1 MTHVTD
7 THPLVWLLARDPRL
21 SLAASAALQNPS
33 LRIVVPTIVLA
44 EVRFLHAHG
53 RITIDLSAVLT
64 HLHSMPNWSACPMDE
79 EVVKLLPP
87 TLNIHDG
94 LIVAT
99 ALYYRDVLGEPTAII
114 TKDAK
119 ITASGL
125 VTVLW

>member
-7 THPLVWLLARDPRL
+7 THSLVWLLARDPRL
-21 SLAASAALQNPS
+21 SRAASTALQDPA
-33 LRIVVPTIVLA
+33 LHIVVPAIVLA
-44 EVRFLHAHG
+44 EVRFLHAHR

-64 HLHSMPNWSACPMDE
+64 HLHGLPNWSACPVDE
-79 EVVKLLPP
+79 EVVKLLPA

-94 LIVAT
+94 IIVAT
-99 ALYYRDVLGEPTAII
+99 ALYYRDVLGEPAAVI
-114 TKDAK
+114 TKDTK